1 MSKIMESPKC
11 PHDIA
16 NDELFRQW
24 ELCKDKKKEVVSFF
38 LSSLSTGNMLWRS
51 FLPAFGIARTFPR
64 HHFDGNLDSINDKPC
79 GICGDYSWDGIKEQD
94 YEFVLGV
101 ASRAGGIPVYTLKF
115 CIVLLSEFNKISS
128 DIIKPNETDFTIFS
142 DIMDCLMGASIQD
155 TLKKDIVRKI
165 KGIRAFKTNKDQTK
179 NLLQTLGYC
188 GILETKQHKSPFH
201 GYINLGLAPKRSH
214 NSDWEYPVDFWT
226 PADGINREAFKF
238 WFGNYPE
245 LSRFWE

>member
-1 MSKIMESPKC
+1 MESPKC

-51 FLPAFGIARTFPR
+51 FLPAFAIARTYPR
-64 HHFDGNLDSINDKPC
+64 HHFDGILYDDRFKENPC
-79 GICGDYSWDGIKEQD
+79 KICNSPSWIGIEDND
-94 YEFVLGV
+94 YEYYLKRVEIF
-101 ASRAGGIPVYTLKF
+101 GGIGIFNIKY
-115 CIVLLSEFNKISS
+115 CIVILTEFNKLSN
-128 DIIKPNETDFTIFS
+128 DIIQPIEIDFSIFS
-142 DIMDCLMGASIQD
+142 DIINCLIHTNFHDS
-155 TLKKDIVRKI
+155 LKKDIVRKI
-165 KGIRAFKTNKDQTK
+165 KGIRAFNTNKDKTK
-179 NLLQTLGYC
+179 SLLQTLGYC
-188 GILETKQHKSPFH
+188 GVLETEQHKSPFH
-201 GYINLGLAPKRSH
+201 GYVNLRIAPKKSH
-214 NSDWEYPVDFWT
+214 NSDWDYPVDFWT